1 MYHLNKFTAIMKRI
15 ISLAMALALVCGA
28 AFAQNNDRKDGWME
42 KIRSA
47 QIAMITS
54 ELDLTEAEAQAFWP
68 VYNSVQKERHEAF
81 GRMRAA
87 QKALREALDSE
98 EGVKTNVNGLLSE
111 YLDAKQA
118 FSAVEASA
126 IPRFKAVLPV
136 EKVAKLVLAQE
147 KFRNQQLDRLGHR
160 RSNGEGRGEGEGSGE
175 ARERGGRPDRSGFG
189 PRGNHGSRH
198 GNPGHGVRPSN
209 VKPGSHKSE
218 TSI

>member
-15 ISLAMALALVCGA
+15 ISLAMALVLVCAA
-28 AFAQNNDRKDGWME
+28 AFAQNNERKEGWQE

-54 ELDLTEAEAQAFWP
+54 ELDLSEAEAQAFWP
-68 VYNSVQKERHEAF
+68 VYNAVQKERHEAF

-98 EGVKTNVNGLLSE
+98 DVAKANVNGLLSE

-160 RSNGEGRGEGEGSGE
+160 HGQGSGQGRGEGAGQG
-175 ARERGGRPDRSGFG
+175 ERGGRPSHGEFG
-189 PRGNHGSRH
+189 PRGGHRH
-198 GNPGHGVRPSN
+198 NGAGHGVRPSN
-209 VKPGSHKSE
+209 VRSGSRSSE
-218 TSI
+218 SSI